1 MDYKDYYK
9 ILGVTK
15 SATADELKSS
25 FRKLA
30 RRYHPDVAKD
40 ADKAQAESKFKEI
53 NEAYEVLSDPAKRAQ
68 YDELGSNWQSGG
80 GMPGG
85 GAYRRSRGGAGQPG
99 SFEFDGTGF
108 SDFFEQFFGSSQR
121 GGRGAY
127 RSSPFEQ
134 YESGAAG
141 RDLEVDFLI
150 RLDDAHHGAARK
162 ISLRREGSDKVE
174 TYEVKIPAGIQE
186 GQKIRL
192 SGRGGPG
199 IGTGGPGDLFLN
211 VRFERHPFF
220 RFEDG
225 DLVYDVP
232 LAPWEAVLGCEK
244 EVRSFQ
250 EKLRL
255 KIPQGTQSGRK
266 FRFKNLGMRKKD
278 GSRSDLYAVVDIE
291 IPRQITPAERNL
303 WESFAELQDG
313 SA

>member
-1 MDYKDYYK
+1 VDYKDYYK
-9 ILGVTK
+9 ILGVSK
-15 SATADELKSS
+15 SATADEIKSG

-40 ADKAQAESKFKEI
+40 ADKAQAEAKFKEI
-53 NEAYEVLSDPAKRAQ
+53 NEAYEVLSDPAKRSQ

-80 GMPGG
+80 GMP
-85 GAYRRSRGGAGQPG
+85 RGGPSRRRAGGPGQPG

-108 SDFFEQFFGSSQR
+108 SDFFEQFFGTSERGPR
-121 GGRGAY
+121 GGY

-134 YESGAAG
+134 QEAGMAG

-150 RLDDAHHGAARK
+150 KLDDAFHGAARK

-174 TYEVKIPAGIQE
+174 TYEVKIPPGIQE

-192 SGRGGPG
+192 PGRGSPGVGAGPS
-199 IGTGGPGDLFLN
+199 GDLFLN

-225 DLVYDVP
+225 NLVYDVP

-255 KIPQGTQSGRK
+255 KIPAGTQPGRK

-278 GSRSDLYAVVDIE
+278 GSRNDLYAVVDIE
-291 IPRQITPAERNL
+291 IPRQITPAERGL
-303 WESFAELQDG
+303 WESFSKLPQ
-313 SA
+313 S